1 MKKAV
6 YAGSF
11 DPVTNG
17 HLWIIQQA
25 ATLFDSLIVAI
36 GENFEK
42 RYNLSLQDRIDL
54 LKAVTKDSANIEIT
68 CFKNEYLVNYAK
80 RMNAEFIV
88 RGIRNSTDYEYER
101 SMRYVNSDL
110 CKEIN
115 TIFLMPPRNYVEV
128 SSNMV
133 KSLVGSEGWE
143 DIVGQYVPQPVLVKL
158 RELHYLNH
166 YNK

>member
-25 ATLFDSLIVAI
+25 ATLFDSLVIAI

-54 LKAVTKDSANIEIT
+54 LKAVTKDFPNIEIT

-80 RMNAEFIV
+80 RVNAEFIV

-128 SSNMV
+128 SSSMV
-133 KSLVGSEGWE
+133 KSLVGSTGWE
-143 DIVGQYVPQPVLVKL
+143 DIVEKYVPKPVLVKL
-158 RELHYLNH
+158 RDLSNLNH
-166 YNK
+166 HKS